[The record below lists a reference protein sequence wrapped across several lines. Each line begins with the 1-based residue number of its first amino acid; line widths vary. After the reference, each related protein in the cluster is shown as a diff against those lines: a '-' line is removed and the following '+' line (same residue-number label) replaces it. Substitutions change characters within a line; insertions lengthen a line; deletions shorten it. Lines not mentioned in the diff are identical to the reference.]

1 LRGILDK
8 KGELMRYKT
17 LVLGILVFLL
27 LNVSVLAQGLFDYS
41 GGYGRSSGF
50 SNIITD
56 TLDFIF
62 GGIVEPLM
70 DAIRFDNFHAAI
82 KLALWVILYILFA
95 WLLGNY
101 FGDKV
106 PKKLSKVIAAILGI
120 LGVVFIP
127 ERLLEVLFKDLL
139 GGLVGYLLFAL
150 FIVLPMYWLYK
161 WSQGSEN
168 RTVNLVSAGGF
179 FLMLNFIT
187 YLNREVVFE
196 FGYGIM
202 QNLASTTVMLSTLAA
217 LIFFFSRLFNGF
229 KGKGGDERPKEKKKE
244 EDKFAGAKALANK
257 LVSELNQIG
266 ENLDQLSDDPDG
278 LAKDLSGKKNRLN
291 IINRTTMTHL
301 NNGVHRLEGNLSKA
315 GAKNLASEIVQEY
328 NDLHDSVENFSP
340 VRKNLESH
348 IKNMRSGQ
356 PLDINYFTD
365 LGNLI
370 DEVDSNIKQLVKSLL
385 KVHSL

>member
-1 LRGILDK
+1 
-8 KGELMRYKT
+8 
-17 LVLGILVFLL
+17 
-27 LNVSVLAQGLFDYS
+27 
-41 GGYGRSSGF
+41 
-50 SNIITD
+50 
-56 TLDFIF
+56 
-62 GGIVEPLM
+62 
-70 DAIRFDNFHAAI
+70 
-82 KLALWVILYILFA
+82 
-95 WLLGNY
+95 
-101 FGDKV
+101 
-106 PKKLSKVIAAILGI
+106 
-120 LGVVFIP
+120 
-127 ERLLEVLFKDLL
+127 
-139 GGLVGYLLFAL
+139 
-150 FIVLPMYWLYK
+150 
-161 WSQGSEN
+161 
-168 RTVNLVSAGGF
+168 
-179 FLMLNFIT
+179 
-187 YLNREVVFE
+187 
-196 FGYGIM
+196 
-202 QNLASTTVMLSTLAA
+202 
-217 LIFFFSRLFNGF
+217 
-229 KGKGGDERPKEKKKE
+229 
-244 EDKFAGAKALANK
+244 DKFAGAKALANK

-278 LAKDLSGKKNRLN
+278 LAKDLSGHNNRLN